1 MRAGKLLGALSGAI
15 LVTAATVATAQER
28 LAGPVRVL
36 DGDTIVVGGRT
47 LDLAGIDAPEL
58 GQRCRRPAKT
68 FDCGHIAK
76 TALMDLTA
84 GATAVC
90 LLGDRGARCWVDGFD
105 LAENMVHTGWA
116 LADGAAP
123 ARFRAVQQKA
133 RAAERGL
140 WRHEFV
146 APARWRAGDR
156 LIPKALDIR

>member
-1 MRAGKLLGALSGAI
+1 MRVGKLLGVLWGAV
-15 LVTAATVATAQER
+15 LVTAAAAAQER
-28 LAGPVRVL
+28 LAGRVRVL
-36 DGDTIVVGGRT
+36 AGDTIVVEGRT

-58 GQRCRRPAKT
+58 GQRCRRKSKT
-68 FDCGHIAK
+68 FDCGLIAK

-90 LLGDRGARCWVDGFD
+90 LLGDRGTRCRVDGFD

-123 ARFRAVQQKA
+123 ARFRAVQRKA
-133 RAAERGL
+133 RAAKRGL

-146 APARWRAGDR
+146 APARWRAGER
-156 LIPKALDIR
+156 LR